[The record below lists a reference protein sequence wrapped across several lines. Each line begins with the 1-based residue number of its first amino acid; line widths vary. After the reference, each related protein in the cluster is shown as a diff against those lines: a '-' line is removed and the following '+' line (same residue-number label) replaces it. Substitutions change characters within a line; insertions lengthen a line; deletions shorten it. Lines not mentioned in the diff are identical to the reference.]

1 MESAPDFKSMIE
13 AIECPVHKRHPKIIF
28 QEDNGIKLSC
38 CCVEFNTQ
46 CFYILKKLLAGQTI
60 ESAVTQWK
68 NNRKK

>member
-1 MESAPDFKSMIE
+1 MESSPDFKSIIE
-13 AIECPVHKRHPKIIF
+13 TIECPVHKRHPEIIL

-60 ESAVTQWK
+60 EHAVAQWK
-68 NNRKK
+68 SARKK